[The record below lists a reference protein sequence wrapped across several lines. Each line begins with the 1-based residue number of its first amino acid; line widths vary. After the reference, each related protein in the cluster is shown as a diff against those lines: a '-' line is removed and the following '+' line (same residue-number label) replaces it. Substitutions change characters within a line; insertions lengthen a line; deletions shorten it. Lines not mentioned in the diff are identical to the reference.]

1 MLLYYSACENESIP
15 TEFKDCGYLLMSNKE
30 LATHPHYL
38 SLSEDAATR
47 ILSNEEIAKDC
58 L

>member
-1 MLLYYSACENESIP
+1 MLLCYSAAENESSPI
-15 TEFKDCGYLLMSNKE
+15 EFKDCGYLLMPNKE

-38 SLSEDAATR
+38 SFSEDAATR
-47 ILSNEEIAKDC
+47 ILSSEEIAKDC